1 MELAKNQEHTVT
13 IEGYGEGG
21 MGVARIDG
29 RVVFV
34 HGALRGEKCR
44 VLILKTLKSVAF
56 AKVLEVI
63 EPSSER
69 ITPDCPYFPR
79 CGGCTYRHIR
89 YEEELR
95 LKRQRVQD
103 NLSRIGGSDV
113 TVEEILGA
121 QDTLHYRNKA
131 QYPVSKDGAVGF
143 YRARTHEVIECEH
156 CLLVRP
162 EADAAAEALR
172 EYMQSCRVAGYDEKT
187 GRGLVRHL
195 YIRSNAAG
203 ESLVCVLV
211 NGDKLP
217 KEDRLVTLLRDAC
230 PKCTGI
236 VLGTNTKKGNV
247 ILGDRY
253 RTLWGSDRLE
263 DTLCGKTFRL
273 SVPSF
278 YQVNH
283 EQAERLYAKAI
294 EYAQLTGEET
304 VLDLTVK
311 KGMNQGWFG
320 NADVAGGTEDRYM
333 GRFMLNRFVDK
344 TQVSVVGSANNVND
358 QGFSGG
364 GGPPR
369 WRRNN
374 GLTATKMLGVNFAT
388 QTDKLELGGSA
399 RYNYQ
404 DGDIASIG
412 STEDFLPNGNSYS
425 NSNSRQRNK
434 AKNFNADFR
443 MEWKP
448 DSMTNIIFRPNFSYG
463 KTDNLSN
470 SESGTF
476 NSDPYSL
483 VSDPNNWL
491 NLEKILNPD
500 DDPLRSI
507 RINAINSGSLS
518 DNKSVSTD
526 ATLQLNR
533 KLNDKGRNVTFRGR
547 FGYTNND
554 NNQYTESE
562 THYFQLLNAL
572 GGDSILVRNQY
583 ITTPTKNY
591 NYSAQLT
598 YSEPI
603 ARATFLQFSYQFQ
616 YKYSES
622 DKTTYDLQGFPDWG
636 LSTQLPTGYEE
647 HAVDSLGKYAE
658 YRYYNHDASVSLR
671 FIREKYQLSAGMSF
685 QPQHSVLSYKRGD
698 YMIDTTRNVFN
709 FAPNLDL
716 RIRFSKVSQL
726 RMTYRGR
733 SSQPSMENLLPIVDN
748 SNPQNVRIGNPG
760 LKPSF
765 THNMRFFYNT
775 YNAEKQRGI
784 MSHVNFSATQNSIS
798 NSRVYN
804 SETGGWTTTPKN
816 INGNWNA
823 FGMFGFNTALPNKK
837 YTINSFSNA
846 NYQNNVAYLT
856 SGKGADAVERKNT
869 TTNLTLGERLNAAYR
884 NDWFEFG
891 LNGSISYSIEKDKL
905 TPDNNQEPYTF
916 SYGANTQISMPW
928 NMTLST
934 NIANQ
939 SRRGYT
945 DSSMNRNELIWN
957 AQLSQTFL
965 KGNAT
970 VSFEMYDIL
979 KKQSNISR
987 SLTASGRSV
996 YEYNGVNS
1004 YCMLHFIYRLN
1015 IFGSKAARDKM
1026 QGRRGFGGPGF
1037 GPGGSAGEEREA
1049 GSGGNGAAL

>member
-1 MELAKNQEHTVT
+1 MALLLVTTLSAFSQTKNITVS
-13 IEGYGEGG
+13 
-21 MGVARIDG
+21 G
-29 RVVFV
+29 RVVEDTKEPAIQATVQLLLLPDSVQASGTATTAQGYFTLPKV
-34 HGALRGEKCR
+34 SAGKY
-44 VLILKTLKSVAF
+44 VLKVSYIGFKSQYIPLHLYATTTAKNVGTLT
-56 AKVLEVI
+56 LE
-63 EPSSER
+63 
-69 ITPDCPYFPR
+69 TD
-79 CGGCTYRHIR
+79 
-89 YEEELR
+89 
-95 LKRQRVQD
+95 
-103 NLSRIGGSDV
+103 
-113 TVEEILGA
+113 
-121 QDTLHYRNKA
+121 
-131 QYPVSKDGAVGF
+131 AVM
-143 YRARTHEVIECEH
+143 
-156 CLLVRP
+156 L
-162 EADAAAEALR
+162 AEA
-172 EYMQSCRVAGYDEKT
+172 V
-187 GRGLVRHL
+187 
-195 YIRSNAAG
+195 
-203 ESLVCVLV
+203 
-211 NGDKLP
+211 
-217 KEDRLVTLLRDAC
+217 VTAEA
-230 PKCTGI
+230 PQ
-236 VLGTNTKKGNV
+236 VQV
-247 ILGDRY
+247 V
-253 RTLWGSDRLE
+253 E
-263 DTLCGKTFRL
+263 DTLVYTSSAYRTPEGAMLEELVKKLPGAEIDDEGNVKINGKDL
-273 SVPSF
+273 SKIMVDGKEFFGGDVKTGLKNLP
-278 YQVNH
+278 VDM
-283 EQAERLYAKAI
+283 I
-294 EYAQLTGEET
+294 EKLKTYDKKSDLARITGIDDGEEET

-412 STEDFLPNGNSYS
+412 STEDFLPDGNSYS

-443 MEWKP
+443 LEWKP

-463 KTDNLSN
+463 KTDNLSG

-476 NSDPYSL
+476 DSDPYSL
-483 VSDPNNWL
+483 VTDPNNWL

-562 THYFQLLNAL
+562 THYFKLLNYL
-572 GGDSILVRNQY
+572 QTGDSVLIRNQY
-583 ITTPTKNY
+583 IATPTKNY

-1037 GPGGSAGEEREA
+1037 GPGHGP
-1049 GSGGNGAAL
+1049 GGFGGRRPF

>member
-1 MELAKNQEHTVT
+1 MKKIMTGMALLLLTTLSVFSQTQKITVK
-13 IEGYGEGG
+13 
-21 MGVARIDG
+21 G
-29 RVVFV
+29 RV
-34 HGALRGEKCR
+34 
-44 VLILKTLKSVAF
+44 
-56 AKVLEVI
+56 
-63 EPSSER
+63 
-69 ITPDCPYFPR
+69 
-79 CGGCTYRHIR
+79 
-89 YEEELR
+89 
-95 LKRQRVQD
+95 
-103 NLSRIGGSDV
+103 
-113 TVEEILGA
+113 
-121 QDTLHYRNKA
+121 
-131 QYPVSKDGAVGF
+131 
-143 YRARTHEVIECEH
+143 
-156 CLLVRP
+156 
-162 EADAAAEALR
+162 
-172 EYMQSCRVAGYDEKT
+172 
-187 GRGLVRHL
+187 
-195 YIRSNAAG
+195 
-203 ESLVCVLV
+203 
-211 NGDKLP
+211 
-217 KEDRLVTLLRDAC
+217 
-230 PKCTGI
+230 
-236 VLGTNTKKGNV
+236 
-247 ILGDRY
+247 
-253 RTLWGSDRLE
+253 LE
-263 DTLCGKTFRL
+263 DTKEPAIQATVQLLSLPDSVQASGVATSSMGFFSLPPVKPGKYVLKVSYIGFKTLWQPMQL
-273 SVPSF
+273 SGSTPQKNVGVLTLETDAIMLAEAVITAEAP
-278 YQVNH
+278 QVQVVEDTLVYNSSAYRTP
-283 EQAERLYAKAI
+283 EGAMLEELVKKLPGAEVDDEGNVKINGRDLSKIMVNGKEFFGGDVKTGLKNLPVDMI
-294 EYAQLTGEET
+294 EKLKTYDKKSDLARITGIDDGEEET
-304 VLDLTVK
+304 VLDLSVK

-333 GRFMLNRFVDK
+333 GRLMLNGFMDDTR
-344 TQVSVVGSANNVND
+344 VSLIASANNVND

-364 GGPPR
+364 GGGPR

-374 GLTATKMLGVNFAT
+374 GLNASKVIGLDFAT
-388 QTDKLELGGSA
+388 QTSKIELGGSA
-399 RYNYQ
+399 RYNYK
-404 DGDIASIG
+404 DADIMSIG
-412 STEDFLPNGNSYS
+412 STEDFLPDGNSYS
-425 NSNSRQRNK
+425 NSNSKQRNR
-434 AKNFNADFR
+434 NNSFNADFR
-443 MEWKP
+443 LEWKP
-448 DSMTNIIFRPNFSYG
+448 DSMTNIIFRPDVSYG

-476 NSDPYSL
+476 SSDPYSL
-483 VSDPNNWL
+483 VTDPNNWL
-491 NLEKILNPD
+491 TLEKILNPD
-500 DDPLRSI
+500 DDPLRNI
-507 RINAINSGSLS
+507 RVNAINSGSLS
-518 DNKSVSTD
+518 DNKSLSTN

-533 KLNDKGRNVTFRGR
+533 KLNNKGRNITFRGR

-562 THYFQLLNAL
+562 THYFQLMNYL
-572 GGDSILVRNQY
+572 GGDSVLIRNQY

-636 LSTQLPTGYEE
+636 LSTQLPAGYEE

-716 RIRFSKVSQL
+716 RVRFSKVSQL
-726 RMTYRGR
+726 RLTYRGR

-748 SNPQNVRIGNPG
+748 SNPQNIRVGNPG
-760 LKPSF
+760 LKPAF
-765 THNMRFFYNT
+765 THNMRLFYNT
-775 YNAEKQRGI
+775 YNAEKQRGV
-784 MSHVNFSATQNSIS
+784 MSHFNFSATQNSIS

-823 FGMFGFNTALPNKK
+823 FGMLGFNTALKNKK

-846 NYQNNVAYLT
+846 SYQNNVAYLT
-856 SGKGADAVERKNT
+856 DSKTKMENKNT
-869 TTNLTLGERLNAAYR
+869 TTNLTLVERLNTSYR

-891 LNGSISYSIEKDKL
+891 LNGTISYSIEKDKL

-916 SYGANTQISMPW
+916 SYGANTTVNMPW
-928 NMTLST
+928 SMSVST

-957 AQLSQTFL
+957 AQISQTFL
-965 KGNAT
+965 KGAAT

-979 KKQSNISR
+979 KRQSNISR

-1015 IFGSKAARDKM
+1015 IFGGKAARDKM
-1026 QGRRGFGGPGF
+1026 QNKRGFGGPGF
-1037 GPGGSAGEEREA
+1037 GPGHRP
-1049 GSGGNGAAL
+1049 GGFGGGRRF

>member
-1 MELAKNQEHTVT
+1 MKKIITGMALLLVTTLSAFSQTKNITVS
-13 IEGYGEGG
+13 
-21 MGVARIDG
+21 G
-29 RVVFV
+29 RVVEDTKEPAIQATVQLLSLPDSVQASGTATTSQGYFTLPKV
-34 HGALRGEKCR
+34 SAGKY
-44 VLILKTLKSVAF
+44 VLKVSYIGFKSQYLPMHLYATTTAKNVGTLT
-56 AKVLEVI
+56 LE
-63 EPSSER
+63 
-69 ITPDCPYFPR
+69 TD
-79 CGGCTYRHIR
+79 
-89 YEEELR
+89 
-95 LKRQRVQD
+95 
-103 NLSRIGGSDV
+103 
-113 TVEEILGA
+113 
-121 QDTLHYRNKA
+121 
-131 QYPVSKDGAVGF
+131 AVM
-143 YRARTHEVIECEH
+143 
-156 CLLVRP
+156 L
-162 EADAAAEALR
+162 AEA
-172 EYMQSCRVAGYDEKT
+172 V
-187 GRGLVRHL
+187 
-195 YIRSNAAG
+195 
-203 ESLVCVLV
+203 
-211 NGDKLP
+211 
-217 KEDRLVTLLRDAC
+217 VTAEA
-230 PKCTGI
+230 PQ
-236 VLGTNTKKGNV
+236 VQV
-247 ILGDRY
+247 V
-253 RTLWGSDRLE
+253 E
-263 DTLCGKTFRL
+263 DTLVYNSSAYRTPEGAMLEELVKKLPGAEIDDEGNVKINGKDL
-273 SVPSF
+273 SKIMVDGKEFFGGDVKTGLKNLP
-278 YQVNH
+278 VDM
-283 EQAERLYAKAI
+283 I
-294 EYAQLTGEET
+294 EKLKTYDKKSDLARITGIDDGEEET

-320 NADVAGGTEDRYM
+320 NADLAGGTEDRYM

-344 TQVSVVGSANNVND
+344 TQVSIVGSANNVNN

-364 GGPPR
+364 GGGPR

-374 GLTATKMLGVNFAT
+374 GLTAAKMLGVNFAT

-412 STEDFLPNGNSYS
+412 STEDFLPDGNSYS
-425 NSNSRQRNK
+425 NSNSKQRNK
-434 AKNFNADFR
+434 NKNFNADFR

-463 KTDNLSN
+463 KTDNLSG

-476 NSDPYSL
+476 NADPYSL
-483 VSDPNNWL
+483 VTDPNNWL

-500 DDPLRSI
+500 DDLLRSV
-507 RINAINSGSLS
+507 RINATNSGSLS

-562 THYFQLLNAL
+562 THYFKLMNYLQT
-572 GGDSILVRNQY
+572 GDSVLIRNQY
-583 ITTPTKNY
+583 IATPTKNY

-636 LSTQLPTGYEE
+636 LSTLLPTGYEE
-647 HAVDSLGKYAE
+647 HVVDSLGKYAE

-1015 IFGSKAARDKM
+1015 IFGSKAARERM

-1037 GPGGSAGEEREA
+1037 GPGGP
-1049 GSGGNGAAL
+1049 GGFGGRRSF